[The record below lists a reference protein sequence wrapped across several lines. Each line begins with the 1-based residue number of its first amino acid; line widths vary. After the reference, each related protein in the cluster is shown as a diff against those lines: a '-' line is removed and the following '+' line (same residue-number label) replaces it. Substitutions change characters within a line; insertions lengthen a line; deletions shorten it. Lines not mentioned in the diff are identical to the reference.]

1 MSEYSPEFSK
11 MKAQISAKI
20 QEYIEAQI
28 AKKKAGIKVHGNEPK
43 MALRAQR
50 SLVSSTDETFADLVE
65 EALSKDWDGEKIKNK
80 IRSLIEKRFPDAQK
94 LIPTDRI
101 HHRNALEMLGPLAKQ
116 KPEVVFGALK
126 ILEDEGEF
134 FGDSWQNTKGS
145 SFDERAHSGAMPKDS
160 KSKIIYPRHYGEEG
174 LRDISGHPMGTKDS
188 RMPIEDRMYET
199 PEELADAIREKLQY
213 SRDSYA
219 RAEFAAKDQR
229 AKAQE
234 IAEAA
239 GVTEDIYSTDVSPE
253 GLKKAQTALK
263 TAESQQQV
271 ASAFKT
277 PDIKEWNQVQAT
289 ARAAGAAKG
298 LNKAQMLALSTALP
312 GIVMLPFQ
320 AKATEQAEE
329 QARLDP
335 TWKNKLQ
342 AYLERVSL
350 EADKIDAVAPNPVTG
365 GVSNVASL
373 GSAALDVPDAIQR
386 NQKNL
391 QSKRDGTYQS
401 QVVMPKPEERFGH
414 RVNEFLK
421 DPVQSTNQ
429 GLKGAWQ
436 AIKGFLPE
444 PPDEEEQQMM
454 DNIMVPR

>member
-20 QEYIEAQI
+20 QEYIEMQI

-50 SLVSSTDETFADLVE
+50 SLVSSTDETFAALVE

-80 IRSLIEKRFPDAQK
+80 IRSLIEKRFPDSQK

-116 KPEVVFGALK
+116 NPEIVFGALK

-160 KSKIIYPRHYGEEG
+160 KSKIIYPRKYGEEG

-188 RMPIEDRMYET
+188 RMPIEDRIYET
-199 PEELADAIREKLQY
+199 PEELAGAIREKLKY

-229 AKAQE
+229 RVAQGIAK
-234 IAEAA
+234 AA
-239 GVTEDIYSTDVSPE
+239 GVTEDIYSTDISPE
-253 GLKKAQTALK
+253 GLKKAQNALK
-263 TAESQQQV
+263 TAEAQTKV

-277 PDIKEWNQVQAT
+277 PTLEGWQDFMGLNGYKSLSGSGFVKWLKSKITRNPIAGGVGATLATDGDAIAELIKGNPKEAAVQAGTGLATGSVIGEGAKRLASAAPAT
-289 ARAAGAAKG
+289 APYLGAAGQVLAPVAAIDAGAKIGVAMRDNVAESTHVSGRGAGRQAFAPEEQELPDLSVQLDGVVGAAKWVG
-298 LNKAQMLALSTALP
+298 
-312 GIVMLPFQ
+312 
-320 AKATEQAEE
+320 
-329 QARLDP
+329 
-335 TWKNKLQ
+335 NKL
-342 AYLERVSL
+342 YRL
-350 EADKIDAVAPNPVTG
+350 
-365 GVSNVASL
+365 
-373 GSAALDVPDAIQR
+373 
-386 NQKNL
+386 
-391 QSKRDGTYQS
+391 
-401 QVVMPKPEERFGH
+401 
-414 RVNEFLK
+414 NESF
-421 DPVQSTNQ
+421 
-429 GLKGAWQ
+429 
-436 AIKGFLPE
+436 
-444 PPDEEEQQMM
+444 
-454 DNIMVPR
+454 R